1 MAASETAERLRART
15 PSSVSRSTSDE
26 TKHSL
31 KTTEFWAMAGIIVA
45 ILIASAVSDSLAT
58 FAPGRW
64 SPQSRSAT

>member
-1 MAASETAERLRART
+1 MAAASETADRLRART

-45 ILIASAVSDSLAT
+45 ILDRL
-58 FAPGRW
+58 GRL
-64 SPQSRSAT
+64 